1 MSQSTVNAFATM
13 DRHLTEA
20 AVELF
25 ASYGMMVRRLP
36 TLAEIAPKPTDES
49 VMAVIGYAGVK
60 VRGALVMTT
69 GRPAIETWLAALGE
83 GGENADVCDALGEF
97 SNMLLGRLKG
107 RLLPEGFPILL
118 STPTTASGG
127 GLRLSNPVR
136 PSTWIAFQGADWR
149 LDVRLDATFEEGF
162 ALQPSDERQGAAD
175 AGDMLLF

>member
-1 MSQSTVNAFATM
+1 MSQSAVEAFATM
-13 DRHLTEA
+13 ERQLTEA
-20 AVELF
+20 AVDLF
-25 ASYGMMVRRLP
+25 ASYGMVVRRLP
-36 TLAEIAPKPTDES
+36 TTAEGAPMPTDES
-49 VMAVIGYAGVK
+49 VMAVIGYAGEK
-60 VRGALVMTT
+60 VRGALVLTT
-69 GRPAIETWLAALGE
+69 RRPAIETWLAALGE
-83 GGENADVCDALGEF
+83 ADENADVCDALGEF

-136 PSTWIAFQGADWR
+136 PSAWLAFEGPNWR

-162 ALQPSDERQGAAD
+162 VLQPSDGRQAAAD